1 MSNEVPVEEV
11 ASTSETEEPNI
22 TTNVEEVS
30 DEESVVSSDEEVAKP
45 EVAKHDVADEEVA
58 EEPAQEVASETV
70 KPDVTEPEVV
80 EPEVVEPE
88 VVEPEVVEPNE
99 VKSSDNDL
107 ENRVKELEERLNHL
121 LNILPIWANGCAN
134 FPTSPHDL
142 INLL

>member
-1 MSNEVPVEEV
+1 MSSLDISDEPVPVEEV
-11 ASTSETEEPNI
+11 ASTSVEEPNI
-22 TTNVEEVS
+22 TTNVEDVS
-30 DEESVVSSDEEVAKP
+30 DEESVVSSDEEVAASETVEP
-45 EVAKHDVADEEVA
+45 AA
-58 EEPAQEVASETV
+58 EEPAKEPTQEVASETV
-70 KPDVTEPEVV
+70 KPDVT
-80 EPEVVEPE
+80 EPE